1 MRQNKKA
8 FEKHDIL
15 FWLGLP
21 YSIMGGVFAVI
32 GLTVMILS
40 REWIFGLCFGGI
52 GLIFL
57 VLGVIFLRRDHRR
70 RQAARRLYENGRYI
84 WGEVVE
90 LAPNYNIRVNN
101 RHPYVAKIRYVDG
114 AGIVHIFTSPNLY
127 RYPDGSVLQKS
138 VKVYVEDDTFQR
150 YYVDMDEILPDVREH

>member
-1 MRQNKKA
+1 
-8 FEKHDIL
+8 
-15 FWLGLP
+15 
-21 YSIMGGVFAVI
+21 MGGVFAVI

-40 REWIFGLCFGGI
+40 GEWVFGLCFGGI

-57 VLGVIFLRRDHRR
+57 VLGIIFLRRDHRR
-70 RQAARRLYENGRYI
+70 RQTARKLYENGRYI

-114 AGIVHIFTSPNLY
+114 AGVVHIFTSPNLY

>member
-40 REWIFGLCFGGI
+40 GEWIFGLCFGGI

-57 VLGVIFLRRDHRR
+57 VLGIILYLTILPLRRRR
-70 RQAARRLYENGRYI
+70 
-84 WGEVVE
+84 
-90 LAPNYNIRVNN
+90 
-101 RHPYVAKIRYVDG
+101 
-114 AGIVHIFTSPNLY
+114 
-127 RYPDGSVLQKS
+127 
-138 VKVYVEDDTFQR
+138 
-150 YYVDMDEILPDVREH
+150 